1 MRKVIA
7 GACRPIT
14 RQWNHW
20 NPGARV
26 LMYHR
31 VTDLG
36 EFDQLTVTPSRFED
50 QLRELKSKHRVVT
63 LSEALSSED
72 STVVITFDDGY
83 LDNFQEAV
91 PLLQKFGLPAII
103 YLTSD
108 FVDQKASHP
117 RYKTNDRLHM
127 DWSEVR
133 ELQAE
138 GLISFG
144 SHTCTHPM
152 LSELSDADSRAEII
166 DSKHRLEDKL
176 GAQLKSFAYPNGNY
190 GQREVELVEQAGYL
204 HAVTVKPGVNRGG
217 VDNFQLR
224 RTEVTDRDSEEEFA
238 AKLDGA
244 LDPVHLI
251 LDMKREWQ
259 FGRRRANSME
269 SAA

>member
-14 RQWNHW
+14 RQWNSW

-36 EFDQLTVTPSRFED
+36 AYDQLTVRPERFEE
-50 QLRELKSKHRVVT
+50 QLRELKFRHRVVT
-63 LSEALSSED
+63 LCEAMTSDESS
-72 STVVITFDDGY
+72 VVITFDDGY

-91 PLLQKFGLPAII
+91 PLLQKYGLPAII
-103 YLTSD
+103 YLTAD

-117 RYKTNDRLHM
+117 RYKSNERLHM

-133 ELQAE
+133 ELQAG

-152 LSELSDADSRAEII
+152 LSELSDAQSRAEII

-176 GAQLKSFAYPNGNY
+176 GTVVKSFAYPNGNY
-190 GQREVELVEQAGYL
+190 GQREVELVEQAGYR
-204 HAVTVKPGVNRGG
+204 HAVTVKPGANRGRIDG
-217 VDNFQLR
+217 FQLR
-224 RTEVTDRDSEEEFA
+224 RTEVTDRDSELEFA

-269 SAA
+269 SHA